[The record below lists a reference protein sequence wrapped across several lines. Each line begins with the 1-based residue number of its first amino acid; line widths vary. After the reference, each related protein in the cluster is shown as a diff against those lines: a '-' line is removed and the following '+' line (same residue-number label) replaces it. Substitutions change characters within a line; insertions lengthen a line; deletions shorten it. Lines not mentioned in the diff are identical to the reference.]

1 MKKNVGKTDKI
12 IRIILALIAVY
23 FAYSGEFEAAWVSY
37 ALYTVSIVLL
47 LTSLLGT
54 CGLYS
59 LIGKSTCAVD
69 LGKK

>member
-1 MKKNVGKTDKI
+1 MKKNIGNMDKM
-12 IRIILALIAVY
+12 IRIILALIAAY
-23 FAYSGEFEAAWVSY
+23 FAYSGEFEAAWISY

-69 LGKK
+69 LDKK

>member
-1 MKKNVGKTDKI
+1 MNKNVGNMDKI
-12 IRIILALIAVY
+12 IRIILALIAAY
-23 FAYSGEFEAAWVSY
+23 FAYSLEFETAWTSY

-54 CGLYS
+54 CGLYY

-69 LGKK
+69 LDKK